1 MKTIVQGLLILN
13 YKFITG
19 GYQKQPDQTGC
30 DRDKL
35 IYKILRFF
43 SFSTN
48 LREFPSKLPTLSIN
62 TGKVPSE

>member
-43 SFSTN
+43 HVTSAHLVQISGN
-48 LREFPSKLPTLSIN
+48 SRQNPRLCQ
-62 TGKVPSE
+62 